1 LREIKAFLGIIFSL
15 ASIIAERE
23 MKNYP
28 EIIGDISA
36 SLKQLRKDIPATMQG
51 FSALAQGA
59 TQSGALDHK
68 TKELI
73 ALAIGVAT
81 RCDGCIGFHSQT
93 LVKLGA
99 RREEVEEALGMAVYM
114 GGGPALMYAAD
125 ALRAFEQF
133 QAQMPVPVAV

>member
-1 LREIKAFLGIIFSL
+1 
-15 ASIIAERE
+15 

-28 EIIGDISA
+28 EITGSISRNLKTLRRDISE
-36 SLKQLRKDIPATMQG
+36 TMQG
-51 FSALAQGA
+51 FAAMAQAA
-59 TQSGALDHK
+59 TKPNALDKK

-81 RCDGCIGFHSQT
+81 RCDGCIGFHTRT

-99 RREEVEEALGMAVYM
+99 TRQEIEEALAMAIYM

-125 ALRAFEQF
+125 AVSAFDQF
-133 QAQMPVPVAV
+133 HATAAHV